1 MDPQA
6 ALIRCPVCGKQNRV
20 RPAAKGAPH
29 CGSCGAPLPWI
40 TESGE
45 ADFAAVVEQS
55 DLPVLVDFWAPW
67 CAPCRV
73 VSPIVERI
81 GQDLRGQLKVVKVN
95 SDTAPTLSSRFNIRA
110 IPTLMLFDHGRVA
123 DRVTGALG
131 PGALRAW
138 VQQRLPARPAARP
151 AGGGPA

>member
-1 MDPQA
+1 MDQA

-29 CGSCGAPLPWI
+29 CGACGAPLPWI

-95 SDTAPTLSSRFNIRA
+95 SDTAPTLAGRFNIRA

-123 DRVTGALG
+123 DRMTGALSAD
-131 PGALRAW
+131 ALRAW
-138 VQQRLPARPAARP
+138 VQQRLPAKPAGRP
-151 AGGGPA
+151 AGGGQA